1 MKKWAFTPSENRLE
15 TGNEI
20 ATVTGKASSVL
31 KYLLENEGRVV
42 SRDEILKAIWR
53 DVHVTPDIVRE
64 YIFDLRQA
72 LGDSA
77 SNPRYIETVRG
88 KGFRLLGGVEVQR
101 RKPDLPNAM
110 RRARI
115 AVLRP
120 LCLEGGERWQR
131 FADGM
136 ADELIT
142 DLARF
147 SDLAVVARVSSFGA
161 DTSKSILDVVEQLD
175 CDYVL
180 ESSLSAW
187 PDGLKAQFQLID
199 GRDGLHAWA
208 DTIERPIGSMPQ
220 LSGEIALSVA
230 NQLGG
235 MSGAIIRSE
244 QRYAVRRP
252 MSALTAYEN
261 YVMACQLEE
270 RYDQAS
276 MRKGLAH
283 AERAIEIDP
292 EFARGH
298 LVRAFFCE
306 RGEAVSSE
314 RTRDEWIAE
323 TQASAERAM
332 TIDTRDPLI
341 LSICARSFASTGRV
355 AEARNAVIRAADFAQ
370 NESQAAL
377 ETASAL
383 TLVAGEY
390 DLADHLLET
399 AFALCPMPPAY
410 YAFAKGRN
418 LLFSGRYQEAEAVAE
433 TGPDYESTYVIG
445 CLAQSLQNKAAEARR
460 THEIL
465 MSKYPHFSFARY
477 PETFGIVAETTLDT
491 YRDAVARLAL
501 D

>member
-1 MKKWAFTPSENRLE
+1 MKKWSFIPSENRLE
-15 TGNEI
+15 TTDEV
-20 ATVTGKASSVL
+20 ATVTGKAASVL
-31 KYLLENEGRVV
+31 KYLLQNEGRVV
-42 SRDEILKAIWR
+42 SRDEILKAIWG

-72 LGDSA
+72 LGDDA
-77 SNPRYIETVRG
+77 ARPRYIETIGG
-88 KGFRLLGGVEVQR
+88 KGFRLLGGVEIQR
-101 RKPDLPNAM
+101 RTTETPASM

-180 ESSLSAW
+180 DSSLSAW
-187 PDGLKAQFQLID
+187 PDVLQAQFQLID

-208 DTIERPIGSMPQ
+208 DRIERPIGSMPK
-220 LSGEIALSVA
+220 LSGEIALTVA

-235 MSGAIIRSE
+235 VSGAITRAE
-244 QRYAVRRP
+244 QRYAARRP
-252 MSALTAYEN
+252 MSELSAYEH
-261 YVMACQLEE
+261 YVMACRLEE
-270 RYDQAS
+270 HYDQAS

-283 AERAIEIDP
+283 VDHAIELDP
-292 EFARGH
+292 EFARAH
-298 LVRAFFCE
+298 LIRSFVCD
-306 RGEAVSSE
+306 RGEAISSE
-314 RTRDEWIAE
+314 HSREEWVAE
-323 TQASAERAM
+323 MAASAERALK
-332 TIDTRDPLI
+332 IDARDPLI
-341 LSICARSFASTGRV
+341 LSVCARSFASTGRHL
-355 AEARNAVIRAADFAQ
+355 EARTAAMRAADFAE
-370 NESQAAL
+370 NESHAAL

-390 DLADHLLET
+390 DLAGQMLQT
-399 AFALCPMPPAY
+399 AFDLCPNAPAY
-410 YAFAKGRN
+410 YAFASGRN
-418 LLFSGRYQEAEAVAE
+418 LLFSGNYEAAE
-433 TGPDYESTYVIG
+433 QVVETAPDYESTYVIR
-445 CLAQSLQNKAAEARR
+445 CLAQSMQNKVTAARS
-460 THEIL
+460 TLGIL
-465 MSKYPHFSFARY
+465 KSKYPHFSFVEY
-477 PETFGIVAETTLDT
+477 PSKVGMAAEKTLNT
-491 YRDAVARLAL
+491 YRDAVARLGP